1 MTLRLYTGQFNY
13 KGEYRVDITAKS
25 GLKMFAPDWENII
38 DVKSGAITEEEYTK
52 KYYEKMRLSYK
63 NHRAEWD
70 WFLDQPTA
78 VIVCFCKTGT
88 FCHRYLLADILVKLG
103 AEYLGDI

>member
-1 MTLRLYTGQFNY
+1 MLRVYTAQY
-13 KGEYRVDITAKS
+13 KYSGENRIDITAKS
-25 GLKMFAPDWENII
+25 GLKMFAPDWQDVI
-38 DVKSGAITEEEYTK
+38 DVKAKKITEEEYTK
-52 KYYEKMRLSYK
+52 RYYEKMRVSYK

-70 WFLDQPTA
+70 WFLTQKS
-78 VIVCFCKTGT
+78 VVLVCFCKPGT